1 MLFSIFND
9 PAAFLRALLILLPG
23 AMLSTGLH
31 ESAHGLIAE
40 KCGDPT
46 ARYAGRITLNPV
58 KHFDLFGFLCMFFIG
73 FGWAKPVPVNPLLF
87 KNWRRDDIKVA
98 LAGITANLLLALV
111 CFLVLTTVFNC
122 ALAGMPVV
130 DNYMDI
136 LNMEKDTPFLL
147 NMHGDEK
154 VFFFSTSEG
163 SIGADNLFRFSFGRY
178 YYVGTAGDL
187 TVYNSVIE
195 PAFGPIVSI
204 LYEMITRCMYLNIA
218 LAVFNLIPLPP
229 LDGYHVLNDL
239 VLKQDLFAQQKT
251 VRIASGIL
259 VALILIGNYRP
270 EWDIISIGINGVAT
284 FFTNIFAVASQWIA
298 GVFGVI

>member
-1 MLFSIFND
+1 MLFDLFSDPFN
-9 PAAFLRALLILLPG
+9 FLRSLLILLPG
-23 AMLSTGLH
+23 ALLSLSMH
-31 ESAHGLIAE
+31 EAAHGLIAE

-46 ARYAGRITLNPV
+46 ARYAGRITLNPL
-58 KHFDLFGFLCMFFIG
+58 KHFDLFGFLCMLVIG
-73 FGWAKPVPVNPLLF
+73 FGWAKPVPVNPLLY
-87 KNWRRDDIKVA
+87 KNWRRDDIKVS

-111 CFLVLTTVFNC
+111 CFLIITTVFNC
-122 ALAGMPVV
+122 ALAALPTVTTYADMVQLEE
-130 DNYMDI
+130 DQ
-136 LNMEKDTPFLL
+136 PFLTSM
-147 NMHGDEK
+147 NGN
-154 VFFFSTSEG
+154 VFYWFSAKEG
-163 SIGADNLFRFSFGRY
+163 YISNEDLFRFSFGRVY
-178 YYVGTAGDL
+178 YIGAAGDL

-204 LYEMITRCMYLNIA
+204 LYEIISRCMYLNIA

-251 VRIASGIL
+251 VRIAGGIL
-259 VALILIGNYRP
+259 VALILIGNYKP

-284 FFTNIFAVASQWIA
+284 FFTNIFAAASQWIA

>member
-1 MLFSIFND
+1 MLFGLFDD
-9 PAAFLRALLILLPG
+9 PFEFLRSLLIMLPG
-23 AMLSTGLH
+23 ALLSISMH
-31 ESAHGLIAE
+31 EAAHGLIAE

-58 KHFDLFGFLCMFFIG
+58 KHFDLFGFICMFVIG

-87 KNWRRDDIKVA
+87 KNWRRDDIKVS
-98 LAGITANLLLALV
+98 LAGITANLMLAII
-111 CFLVLTTVFNC
+111 CFLILTTVFNC
-122 ALAGMPVV
+122 ALAALPTVTTYADMMQLEEGQ
-130 DNYMDI
+130 
-136 LNMEKDTPFLL
+136 PFISSA
-147 NMHGDEK
+147 NGN
-154 VFFFSTSEG
+154 VFYWFSVKEG
-163 SIGADNLFRFSFGRY
+163 FIQNEDLFRFSFGRV

-251 VRIASGIL
+251 IRIAGGIL
-259 VALILIGNYRP
+259 VALILIGNYKP

-284 FFTNIFAVASQWIA
+284 FFTNIFAAASQWISD
-298 GVFGVI
+298 VFGVI